1 MFFVNKNKH
10 PFITI
15 PCICLYT
22 GAIMNLKYSLFFFQL
37 VLASVTSATQAKTTS
52 MGEPI
57 TRSVDLAFTSI
68 HELDFQLTP
77 EKNLTAGAHHHDTR
91 LATFT
96 ISSKQPSR
104 LGFRLHPTIQEGHVM
119 INSGIIKGRAD
130 PKHILRIITIPEK
143 PETVRGN
150 EWMISLKSNTQLK
163 GVVTTFSDQKIPAD
177 IYTLIMEAS
186 AFVS

>member
-1 MFFVNKNKH
+1 
-10 PFITI
+10 
-15 PCICLYT
+15 
-22 GAIMNLKYSLFFFQL
+22 MNLKYSLFFFL
-37 VLASVTSATQAKTTS
+37 IVLASVTSATHAKTTS

-91 LATFT
+91 LAKFT
-96 ISSKQPSR
+96 ISSKQPCH
-104 LGFRLHPTIQEGHVM
+104 LGFRIHPTIQEDNL

-130 PKHILRIITIPEK
+130 PKHILRIITFTEI
-143 PETVRGN
+143 PETVRGD
-150 EWMISLKSNTQLK
+150 EWMISVHSKTHLK
-163 GVVTTFSDQKIPAD
+163 GVVTTFSDQTIPVD